1 MLEEVRITGLG
12 VIEDAV
18 LEFSS
23 GFTVVTGETGAGKT
37 MVVTGLGLMFG
48 GRADP
53 ARIRPGADRATVEGR
68 LRIEAGGPAAR
79 QVLDAGGELD
89 DGGRTLILNRSVSAE
104 GRSRAYAGGRGVTVS
119 LLIGLADDLV
129 AVHGQA
135 DQRQLLR
142 ADKQRQALDEYAGPG
157 LSAVMGD
164 YQRAYTRHREVRAEL
179 TELTTRARERAAE
192 AEDLRRALDEIE
204 RVEPVAGED
213 TALLAEEERLGNAD
227 ALHAAATTAH
237 GALLGDPSD
246 GSYQGSDAVTLLG
259 IARQALDAVAAHDPD
274 LGSMAGRLSEVTY
287 LASDIAA
294 DVASYVESLDSD
306 PARLA
311 AVQERRAELTRLI
324 RAYGGRV
331 AMPGPAAQ
339 GEGAPGPAPGLAAWR
354 EDAPGPAPGPAAWQE
369 DAPGPAP
376 GPAAWREDAPGPAP
390 GPAGQPAAG
399 DGALGTTPGLGAR
412 GAVPQAEAPPAVPD
426 LASVLAWAR
435 QAEHRL
441 AELSADDDRIG
452 TLGDEEARLAET
464 VRDLGGKLT
473 SLRKDAAERFSAAVT
488 AELTA
493 LAMPHAKITVA
504 VIEQDEFGPHGADV
518 VEIRLA
524 AHPGAPSLPLAKGAS
539 GGELSRVML
548 AIEVV
553 FAGADPVPTFVFDE
567 VDAGVGGKA
576 AVEIGRRLARLA
588 RRAQVIVVTH
598 LPQVAAFADTHLV
611 VEKASDGSVISS
623 GITRLDDEGRVRELS
638 RMLAGLEDS
647 EFGRAHAG
655 ELLAAAGAE
664 RAQAHH
670 QA

>member
-53 ARIRPGADRATVEGR
+53 ARVRPGADRATVDGR
-68 LRIEAGGPAAR
+68 LRIEADGHVAK
-79 QVLDAGGELD
+79 QVLEAGGELD
-89 DGGRTLILNRSVSAE
+89 DDGRTLIMSRSVSAE
-104 GRSRAYAGGRGVTVS
+104 GRSRAHAGGRGVPVS
-119 LLIGLADDLV
+119 LLTYLAGDLV

-135 DQRQLLR
+135 DQQQLLR
-142 ADKQRQALDEYAGPG
+142 TARQRRALDEFAGPA
-157 LSAVMGD
+157 LTAILAD
-164 YQRAYTRHREVRAEL
+164 YQRAYGRHRDVQAEL
-179 TELTTRARERAAE
+179 AGLTTRARERTAE
-192 AEDLRRALDEIE
+192 AEDLRRALEEIE
-204 RVEPVAGED
+204 QVEPVAGED
-213 TALLAEEERLGNAD
+213 AQLLAEEERLGHAD
-227 ALHAAATTAH
+227 TLHAAATTAH

-246 GSYQGSDAVTLLG
+246 GAYQGADAVTLLG
-259 IARQALDAVAAHDPD
+259 TARQALDAVAVHDPE
-274 LGSMAGRLSEVTY
+274 LATLAGRLSEAAY
-287 LASDIAA
+287 LVSDVAT
-294 DVASYVESLDSD
+294 DLASYVESLDSD

-324 RAYGGRV
+324 RAYGGRATV
-331 AMPGPAAQ
+331 PAPAPEAGGPGAAAAAGPGAGEAGGPDPAAP
-339 GEGAPGPAPGLAAWR
+339 EGAGAAGALDP
-354 EDAPGPAPGPAAWQE
+354 EPAA
-369 DAPGPAP
+369 
-376 GPAAWREDAPGPAP
+376 
-390 GPAGQPAAG
+390 
-399 DGALGTTPGLGAR
+399 
-412 GAVPQAEAPPAVPD
+412 PAVPG
-426 LASVLAWAR
+426 LASVLAWAG
-435 QAEHRL
+435 QAQRRL
-441 AELSADDDRIG
+441 TELSGDDERIG
-452 TLGDEEARLAET
+452 VLGGEEARLAET

-473 SLRKDAAERFSAAVT
+473 SLRKEAAERFAAAVT
-488 AELTA
+488 GELSA
-493 LAMPHAKITVA
+493 LAMPHATLTVP
-504 VIEQDEFGPHGADV
+504 VTPQDEYGPHGADE

-524 AHPGAPSLPLAKGAS
+524 AHPGAPALPLAKGAS

-598 LPQVAAFADTHLV
+598 LPQVAAFADAHLV

-623 GITRLDDEGRVRELS
+623 GITRLDDAGRVRELS

-647 EFGRAHAG
+647 EHGQAHAG

-664 RAQAHH
+664 RAQPP
-670 QA
+670 QQR